1 MPSLEENREW
11 LELNRTHRLLIYA
24 DDVNILGENINI
36 IKKNT
41 EKAKYMN
48 TVASR
53 YQKCGT
59 KSQVT
64 EC

>member
-1 MPSLEENREW
+1 
-11 LELNRTHRLLIYA
+11 LNRTHRLLIYA